1 MSPKPGRDVGQR
13 INLTNP
19 VSVLP
24 VKKRQRERESATC
37 HSEQVNCSLSPF
49 FALSLLRAVGV
60 CVCSGEGGAEIHP
73 HIAERQTAERMMPV
87 LRLHEHEIRMV
98 VRGCGRY
105 YPRFYK
111 QSLKIFVFSNLLLC
125 FCNSVM
131 YCSLDHLCSLSLSW
145 SLLSRGGWCDF
156 KWNVFKSQLTNFHSI
171 ARIIANKAN

>member
-1 MSPKPGRDVGQR
+1 M
-13 INLTNP
+13 
-19 VSVLP
+19 
-24 VKKRQRERESATC
+24 
-37 HSEQVNCSLSPF
+37 
-49 FALSLLRAVGV
+49 GV

-156 KWNVFKSQLTNFHSI
+156 KWIVLKSQLTNFHSI
-171 ARIIANKAN
+171 AWIIANKAKWTFGKDDRNWEREKERHWLTPTQILNKLLHLTGSVWYSRLYSSWQLLKMYS